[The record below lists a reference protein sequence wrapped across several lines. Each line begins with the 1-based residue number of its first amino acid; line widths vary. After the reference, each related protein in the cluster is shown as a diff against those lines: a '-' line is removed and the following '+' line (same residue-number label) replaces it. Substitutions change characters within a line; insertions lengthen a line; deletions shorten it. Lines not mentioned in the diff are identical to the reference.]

1 MRFSAVVAPRP
12 SDCRA
17 IAYGLDAVV
26 SGTAFQV
33 PAWDETQASANAR
46 WAPASL
52 LHLWKGSSNALTAAF
67 QRSTSGPARTAR
79 TLRPVLSGVAASFT
93 SRPE

>member
-1 MRFSAVVAPRP
+1 MRFSAVVAPKP

-33 PAWDETQASANAR
+33 PAWDETQKQHARDPVRPSA
-46 WAPASL
+46 
-52 LHLWKGSSNALTAAF
+52 
-67 QRSTSGPARTAR
+67 
-79 TLRPVLSGVAASFT
+79 
-93 SRPE
+93 

>member
-1 MRFSAVVAPRP
+1 MRFSAVVAPKP

-33 PAWDETQASANAR
+33 PAWDELGASPPDR
-46 WAPASL
+46 WLRRRSVL
-52 LHLWKGSSNALTAAF
+52 LVV
-67 QRSTSGPARTAR
+67 R
-79 TLRPVLSGVAASFT
+79 
-93 SRPE
+93 SRPAADRRSGARIRAEAIE

>member
-33 PAWDETQASANAR
+33 PAWDESQVLV
-46 WAPASL
+46 SL
-52 LHLWKGSSNALTAAF
+52 
-67 QRSTSGPARTAR
+67 
-79 TLRPVLSGVAASFT
+79 
-93 SRPE
+93 